1 MQFVL
6 GFKIGPVQLLHLAA
20 LPLDGFV
27 QRAHDLVLLLAQ
39 HLQRPPLAL
48 LYGVELP
55 LLLLLQPLDFLLEVV
70 ISLFE
75 LSLLSFKFLLKGFEI
90 LLLFCSQILFLIVY
104 DRDSVCLS
112 RRRDDGPRLLF
123 RRR

>member
-55 LLLLLQPLDFLLEVV
+55 LLLLLQPLNFFLEVV
-70 ISLFE
+70 ISLFK